1 MTEVQRTYPLG
12 VSRPDLAVADLPTPE
27 EVFNVRRIGPRE
39 LVMYAIGPSLIA
51 LGVSIGSGEWLLGP
65 QAVGQFGFVGIG
77 WVITISAL
85 LQTFY
90 NVECARYI
98 MATGETDTVGWGR
111 VPPGKLLWVP
121 LSAFIVIF
129 AFIAGGWAASA
140 GQGLF
145 ALVNGRVAEA
155 GEMQQTRWY
164 AIGLL
169 VVVFLIAATAQ
180 RISRALELSNWVM
193 VGTILIVLI
202 VVDLAVVPWSVWWE
216 GIRGF
221 VTPAAPPAGISATQ
235 LGALAGF
242 TAMASGLNWYLMS
255 HYRDKGYGMG
265 HRAGY
270 IAGLRGSQRELLS
283 VGVTFP
289 DDERNAGLWRRWYR
303 LLMVDMWGVFF
314 VGAILG
320 MLLPT
325 VLMAQAVALS
335 GERPTTANVP
345 TFVASALQPE
355 YGQGMFY
362 LMLLM
367 GVLVL
372 FSTQLGIFEALV
384 RVVTDAAP
392 AVSPRMRELIG
403 RPAPLLLPLHDPARH
418 RHLADHLP
426 GAAHRARPV
435 VGQHVEPGRADHAV
449 PPDLPDLQ
457 AAGAG
462 QGPLVVL
469 PHSGPGDR
477 LLRVL
482 LRQLPDQPAH
492 RQRPLVLVAGRGRHP
507 LRPVVAIPSTK

>member
-27 EVFNVRRIGPRE
+27 EVFKVRRIGPRE
-39 LVMYAIGPSLIA
+39 LVMFAIGPSLIA

-65 QAVGQFGFVGIG
+65 QAVGQFGFIGIG
-77 WVITISAL
+77 WVITVSAV

-98 MATGETDTVGWGR
+98 IATGETDTVGWGR
-111 VPPGKLLWVP
+111 VPPGTMFWVP
-121 LSAFIVIF
+121 VSVFIIIF

-145 ALVNGRVAEA
+145 ALVNGRIAEA
-155 GEMQQTRWY
+155 GDMQQTRWY

-169 VVVFLIAATAQ
+169 VVVFLIAASAQ
-180 RISRALELSNWVM
+180 RVSRALELSNWVM
-193 VGTILIVLI
+193 VGAILLVLL
-202 VVDLAVVPWSVWWE
+202 VVDLVVVPGNIWWE
-216 GIRGF
+216 GIRGL

-270 IAGLRGSQRELLS
+270 IAGMRGSRQEVLS

-303 LLMVDMWGVFF
+303 LLLLDMWGVFF

-325 VLMAQAVALS
+325 VLMAQAVAIS
-335 GERPTTANVP
+335 GQQPTAANVP

-384 RVVTDAAP
+384 RVVTDGAP
-392 AVSPRMRELIG
+392 AVSPRLRALIENDP
-403 RPAPLLLPLHDPARH
+403 RRFYYPFMIALLVAISIIV
-418 RHLADHLP
+418 HLAVPVALVQFSANMSNLGALIFPFMLMYLNSKLP
-426 GAAHRARPV
+426 RAARPRPW
-435 VGQHVEPGRADHAV
+435 HY
-449 PPDLPDLQ
+449 
-457 AAGAG
+457 
-462 QGPLVVL
+462 
-469 PHSGPGDR
+469 
-477 LLRVL
+477 VL
-482 LRQLPDQPAH
+482 LVLNFLFFGFFFVNFVADFFGE
-492 RQRPLVLVAGRGRHP
+492 PL
-507 LRPVVAIPSTK
+507 ITF

>member
-12 VSRPDLAVADLPTPE
+12 ASRPDLAVADLPTPE
-27 EVFNVRRIGPRE
+27 EVFKVGRIGPRE
-39 LVMYAIGPSLIA
+39 LVMFAIGPSLIA

-77 WVITISAL
+77 WVITVSAV

-98 MATGETDTVGWGR
+98 IATGETDTVGWGR
-111 VPPGKLLWVP
+111 VPPGKMFWVP
-121 LSAFIVIF
+121 VSVFIVIF

-145 ALVNGRVAEA
+145 ALVNGRVADA

-169 VVVFLIAATAQ
+169 VVVFLIAAAAQ
-180 RISRALELSNWVM
+180 RVSRALELSNWVM
-193 VGTILIVLI
+193 VGLILGVLI
-202 VVDLAVVPWSVWWE
+202 VVDLIVVPANIWWE
-216 GIRGF
+216 GISGL

-270 IAGLRGSQRELLS
+270 IAGMRGGRQEVLS

-289 DDERNAGLWRRWYR
+289 DDERNTGLWRRWYR
-303 LLMVDMWGVFF
+303 LLLLDMWGVFF

-325 VLMAQAVALS
+325 VLMAQAVAIS
-335 GERPTTANVP
+335 GQQPTTANVP

-384 RVVTDAAP
+384 RVVTDGAP
-392 AVSPRMRELIG
+392 AVSPRLRELIETDP
-403 RPAPLLLPLHDPARH
+403 RRFYYPFMIALLVAISIII
-418 RHLADHLP
+418 HLAVPVALVQFSANMSNLGALIFPFMLMYLNSKLP
-426 GAAHRARPV
+426 RAARPRPW
-435 VGQHVEPGRADHAV
+435 HY
-449 PPDLPDLQ
+449 
-457 AAGAG
+457 
-462 QGPLVVL
+462 
-469 PHSGPGDR
+469 
-477 LLRVL
+477 VL
-482 LRQLPDQPAH
+482 LVLNFLFFGFFFVNFVADFFGD
-492 RQRPLVLVAGRGRHP
+492 PL
-507 LRPVVAIPSTK
+507 ITF